1 MELTVISG
9 KGGTGKTT
17 IAMALS
23 RLFGSRVMSDCD
35 VDAANLYLYQQGSD
49 IRKEYFY
56 AGKTA
61 RINERFCTQCGECE
75 RVCRFDAVKNFVIDP
90 YKCEGCGA
98 CRIVCPTDAID
109 LKDKKAADSYITKTP
124 GGHLT
129 RAQMEI
135 GSDGSGKLITQ
146 LRKTARSFAEQDDV
160 IIIDGSPGIGCPV
173 ISSITGADLVL
184 IVTEPTLSGKS
195 DFERIAQLCT
205 YFGIRTFAC
214 INKYDINEQV
224 AQQIKKYSEAAGI
237 ELIGRIPYDETVI
250 ESINSLKP
258 ITDYKDSTAAAAI
271 RQMFDKLKVYTDKII
286 NTLKSEEDEL

>member
-23 RLFGSRVMSDCD
+23 RLFDSRVMSDCD
-35 VDAANLYLYQQGSD
+35 VDASNLYLYQKGSD
-49 IRKEYFY
+49 IKKEYFY

-61 RINERFCTQCGECE
+61 RINERFCTKCGECE
-75 RVCRFDAVKNFVIDP
+75 KICRFEAIKNFVIDP

-98 CRIVCPTDAID
+98 CQIVCPTDAID
-109 LKDKKAADSYITKTP
+109 LKDKKAADSYITKTAA
-124 GGHLT
+124 GYLT

-135 GSDGSGKLITQ
+135 GSDGSGKLITN
-146 LRKTARSFAEQDDV
+146 LRQTARNYAEQDDI

-173 ISSITGADLVL
+173 ISSITGTDLVL

-205 YFGIRTFAC
+205 YFGIQTFAC
-214 INKYDINEQV
+214 INKYDINEQI
-224 AQQIKKYSEAAGI
+224 AEQIENYSTQQGI
-237 ELIGRIPYDETVI
+237 ELIGKIPYDETVV
-250 ESINSLKP
+250 ESINNLLP
-258 ITDYKDSTAAAAI
+258 ITDYENSKANLAVRDMYKA
-271 RQMFDKLKVYTDKII
+271 LKIYTDQII
-286 NTLKSEEDEL
+286 NTQKSEEY